1 MNGIP
6 KKISSKGGYIA
17 VVTSSNEI
25 LVRRGVSTLM
35 TLKPDFNASALAFSI
50 DAKELAVGSTDGKVQ
65 FYDWDGK
72 TLTHKA
78 TTEKNRGEVT
88 CIAYAPNNQL
98 VAISDTQR
106 AVMVYDTATK
116 EVLLLEYFI
125 S

>member
-17 VVTSSNEI
+17 VVTSSNEV
-25 LVRRGVSTLM
+25 LVRKGESTLT
-35 TLKPDFNASALAFSI
+35 TLKPDFAASAIAFSV
-50 DAKELAVGSTDGKVQ
+50 DAKELAIGSVDGKVQ
-65 FYDWDGK
+65 FYGWDGK

-78 TTEKNRGEVT
+78 TAEKNRGEIT

-116 EVLLLEYFI
+116 EVVF
-125 S
+125 